1 MSDSLSRAELNRR
14 KLAHAQVSPRGALE
28 HLSQRELT
36 LLESRGAGGL
46 HPLFRKC
53 ALAVLASGI
62 EIDDAKLLFD
72 TFSDF
77 EIRIDREPFGVR
89 LEVWNAPAT
98 AFVDGRM
105 IEGVREHLFSVLR
118 DIVYVATEVEAG
130 RLELSTP
137 AAITDAVFSIL
148 RNGRIFDAR
157 SPTNLVVCWGGHSIS
172 REEYVYT
179 KRVGYE
185 LGLRGLDV
193 ATGCGPG
200 AMKGPMKGAAIGHA
214 KQRLTSGRYVGI
226 TEPGIIAAEPP
237 NPIVNKLVIL
247 PDIEKRLEAFV
258 RVGHGF
264 VIFPGGVGTTEEIL
278 YLLGILLEPDNEDQP
293 MPVIFTGP
301 QSARSYFERIDRFIG
316 TTLGSEALR
325 RYRIIY
331 DDAEAVARALVDGV
345 EDVRTH
351 RSRTD
356 DAFAYNWR
364 LHIPEGFQRPF
375 EPTHEAMAA
384 LELRLDQPVHERA
397 VNLRRAFSGLVA
409 GNVKDSGIRAVEEHG
424 PFRLRADRA
433 LMNAIEELLSSF
445 AAEQRMKLEGEYR
458 ACYVIDERSS

>member
-1 MSDSLSRAELNRR
+1 MARLELLRTPVP
-14 KLAHAQVSPRGALE
+14 HAQVSPRGALE
-28 HLSQRELT
+28 HLSQRELE
-36 LLESRGAGGL
+36 LLESRGTGGL
-46 HPLFRKC
+46 HPLFRQC

-72 TFSDF
+72 TFKDF
-77 EIRIDREPFGVR
+77 DIGIDREPFGVR
-89 LEVWNAPAT
+89 LELKNAPAS
-98 AFVDGRM
+98 AFVDGKM

-118 DIVYVATEVEAG
+118 DIVYVTTEVEAG
-130 RLELSTP
+130 RLELSSP
-137 AAITDAVFSIL
+137 AAITDAVFAIL
-148 RNGRIFDAR
+148 RNGGIFR
-157 SPTNLVVCWGGHSIS
+157 SRMPTNLVVCWGGHSIA

-237 NPIVNKLVIL
+237 NPIVNQLVIL

-258 RVGHGF
+258 RAGHGF

-278 YLLGILLEPDNEDQP
+278 YLLGILLEPENEDHP

-301 QSARSYFERIDRFIG
+301 ESSRSYFDRIDRFIG
-316 TTLGSEALR
+316 TTLGSAALR

-331 DDAEAVARALVDGV
+331 DDPEAVARTMIAGAD
-345 EDVRTH
+345 EVRAH
-351 RSRTD
+351 RSRTE
-356 DAFAYNWR
+356 DAYAYNWR
-364 LHIPEGFQRPF
+364 LRIPEGFQKTF
-375 EPTHEAMAA
+375 EPTHENMAG

-409 GNVKDSGIRAVEEHG
+409 GNVKDAGIRAVEERG
-424 PFRLRADRA
+424 PFQLRADRG
-433 LMNAIEELLSSF
+433 LVDGIEELLASF

-458 ACYVIDERSS
+458 ACYTLVER